1 MIRRA
6 LALVA
11 LVVLLVAA
19 APAVAAEGSHVG
31 LRPADPDQSWVVL
44 GLAPGASQR
53 AQAVV
58 SNTSDAPQAVRF
70 STADATTTADGV
82 FTLAGEAEPRRGVG
96 AWITP
101 DVTRLTLAPHESRR
115 IGFTVRVPEG
125 ATPGDHAGGLL
136 VQADGAG
143 EAASGDG
150 MSVTIVERVGLRVYV
165 EVPGVRDGRV
175 ALDGLHA
182 DVVRDGGVRGLLGMP
197 DGVDVRFTVRNAG
210 NVGYSRIHALV
221 ELMDGDEVRAATQ
234 VDLGTLLPGGVRDAR
249 ARLLLGGWAGGH
261 FTVRVRVGAVPE
273 ARAEAP
279 VAVGAARVWT
289 AGGLVVGGLLVGS
302 AGLRRRMR
310 RAS

>member
-11 LVVLLVAA
+11 LVALLAAA
-19 APAVAAEGSHVG
+19 APAVAAEGSRVG

-44 GLAPGASQR
+44 QLAPGASQR
-53 AQAVV
+53 ARAVV

-82 FTLAGEAEPRRGVG
+82 FTLAGEAEPRRDVG

-101 DVTRLTLAPHESRR
+101 DLTRLTLAPHESRAV
-115 IGFTVRVPEG
+115 GFTVRVPEG
-125 ATPGDHAGGLL
+125 TTPGDHAGGLL
-136 VQADGAG
+136 VQADGPG

-165 EVPGVRDGRV
+165 DVPGVRDGHV
-175 ALDGLHA
+175 ALEDVRA
-182 DVVRDGGVRGLLGMP
+182 DPVRDGGVRGLLGMP

-221 ELMDGDEVRAATQ
+221 ELLDGGEVRASTQ

-249 ARLLLGGWAGGH
+249 ARLPLGGWTGGRY
-261 FTVRVRVGAVPE
+261 TARVRVGAVPE
-273 ARAEAP
+273 ARAEAR
-279 VAVGAARVWT
+279 VTVGAGRVWT
-289 AGGLVVGGLLVGS
+289 AGGLVAGGLLLGS